1 MITTTAPGWTGLV
14 PRALHDRD
22 RVGFGHLLLAEW
34 TKLRSLRSTI
44 WSLAVMVALTLGIS
58 GLATALFMAQWD
70 SLQAADRQ
78 HLLADPI
85 GLILQP
91 GASYGQI
98 AICVLGVMAIASE
111 YSTGTIRASL
121 LAVPRRT
128 PMLAAKAAV
137 LAALVFV
144 VAELIAFPSF
154 FIGRA
159 NLHRRVPVSL
169 GDPGVLR
176 AVVGLGLYLAVMG
189 LFALAIGAL
198 VRHVAGAIA
207 CALGFVLVVS
217 SLTALLPGRL
227 GEHINAYLPGNAGQ
241 QILSSGHDPGA
252 LLSPWQGFGV
262 LCLWTAL
269 LLGAAAWRLQRRDA

>member
-1 MITTTAPGWTGLV
+1 MTAAVPGRTGLAS
-14 PRALHDRD
+14 RARHDRD

-34 TKLRSLRSTI
+34 TKLRSLRSTA
-44 WSLAVMVALTLGIS
+44 WSLGVMAALTLGIS

-70 SLQAADRQ
+70 SLQPADRQ
-78 HLLADPI
+78 RLLADPV

-98 AICVLGVMAIASE
+98 AVCVLGVMVIASE
-111 YSTGTIRASL
+111 YSTGMIRASL

-128 PMLAAKAAV
+128 AMLAAKAV
-137 LAALVFV
+137 VFAALVFV
-144 VAELIAFPSF
+144 VAELLAFPSF
-154 FIGRA
+154 FIGQG
-159 NLHRRVPVSL
+159 NLHRHVPIAL
-169 GDPGVLR
+169 GDPGMLR

-198 VRHVAGAIA
+198 VRHVASAIA

-217 SLTALLPGRL
+217 NLTGLLPGSL
-227 GEHINAYLPGNAGQ
+227 GEHVNAYLPGNAGQ
-241 QILSSGHDPGA
+241 QIMSSGHDPGA

-269 LLGAAAWRLQRRDA
+269 LLGAAAWRLQRYDA

>member
-1 MITTTAPGWTGLV
+1 MTATVPGPAGLAT
-14 PRALHDRD
+14 RARHDRD

-34 TKLRSLRSTI
+34 TKLRSLRSTA
-44 WSLAVMVALTLGIS
+44 WSLAVMVALTLGIT
-58 GLATALFMAQWD
+58 GLATALYMGQWD
-70 SLQAADRQ
+70 SLPPADRQ
-78 HLLADPI
+78 HLLADPT

-98 AICVLGVMAIASE
+98 AVCVLGVMVIAGE
-111 YSTGTIRASL
+111 YATGMLRASL

-128 PMLAAKAAV
+128 PMLAAKAV
-137 LAALVFV
+137 VFAALVFV

-159 NLHRRVPVSL
+159 NLRRHVPISL

-217 SLTALLPGRL
+217 NLAGLLPGRL
-227 GEHINAYLPGNAGQ
+227 GEHVNAYLPGNAGQ
-241 QILSSGHDPGA
+241 LIMSSGHDPGA

-269 LLGAAAWRLQRRDA
+269 LLGAAAWQLQRRDA

>member
-1 MITTTAPGWTGLV
+1 MIATVPGWTGLV
-14 PRALHDRD
+14 PRARHDRD
-22 RVGFGHLLLAEW
+22 AVGFGHLLLAEW
-34 TKLRSLRSTI
+34 TKLRSLRSTT
-44 WSLAVMVALTLGIS
+44 WLLAVMVALTLGIS

-70 SLQAADRQ
+70 SLQTADRQ
-78 HLLADPI
+78 HLLVDPI

-98 AICVLGVMAIASE
+98 AVCVLGVMVIAGE
-111 YSTGTIRASL
+111 HSTGMIRTSL

-137 LAALVFV
+137 FAALVFV

-154 FIGRA
+154 FIGQA
-159 NLHRRVPVSL
+159 NLQRHVPISL

-198 VRHVAGAIA
+198 IRHVAGAIA

-217 SLTALLPGRL
+217 GLTALLPGRL
-227 GEHINAYLPGNAGQ
+227 GERMSAYLPGDAGQ

-269 LLGAAAWRLQRRDA
+269 LLGAAVWRLQRRDA

>member
-1 MITTTAPGWTGLV
+1 MTATVPDPAGLA
-14 PRALHDRD
+14 PRARHHRD
-22 RVGFGHLLLAEW
+22 RVGLGQLLLAEW
-34 TKLRSLRSTI
+34 TKLRSLRSTV
-44 WSLAVMVALTLGIS
+44 WSLAVMVALTLGIT
-58 GLATALFMAQWD
+58 GLATALYMGQWD
-70 SLQAADRQ
+70 SLPPADRQ

-98 AICVLGVMAIASE
+98 AVCVLGVMVIAGE
-111 YSTGTIRASL
+111 YASGMIRASL

-128 PMLAAKAAV
+128 PILAAKAAV
-137 LAALVFV
+137 FAALVFV
-144 VAELIAFPSF
+144 VAELVAFPSF
-154 FIGRA
+154 FLGQA
-159 NLHRRVPVSL
+159 NLRRHVAISL

-176 AVVGLGLYLAVMG
+176 AVVGLGLYLAGMG

-217 SLTALLPGRL
+217 NLTARFPGRL
-227 GEHINAYLPGNAGQ
+227 GEHVNAYLPGNAGQ
-241 QILSSGHDPGA
+241 QLLSSGHDPGA

-262 LCLWTAL
+262 LCVWTTL
-269 LLGAAAWRLQRRDA
+269 LFGAAAWLLQRRDA

>member
-1 MITTTAPGWTGLV
+1 MTAVPARTGLA
-14 PRALHDRD
+14 PRPRHHRD
-22 RVGFGHLLLAEW
+22 RVGLGQLLLAEW
-34 TKLRSLRSTI
+34 TKLRSLRSTV
-44 WSLAVMVALTLGIS
+44 WSLAVMVALTLGIT
-58 GLATALFMAQWD
+58 GLATALYMGQWD
-70 SLQAADRQ
+70 SLPTADRK

-98 AICVLGVMAIASE
+98 AVCVLGVMVIAGE
-111 YSTGTIRASL
+111 YASGMIRASL

-137 LAALVFV
+137 FAALVFI

-154 FIGRA
+154 LIGQA
-159 NLHRRVPVSL
+159 NLRRHVPISL
-169 GDPGVLR
+169 GDPGILR

-207 CALGFVLVVS
+207 GALGFVLVVS
-217 SLTALLPGRL
+217 NLTALLPGRL
-227 GEHINAYLPGNAGQ
+227 GEHVNAYLPGNAGQ
-241 QILSSGHDPGA
+241 QLLSSGHDPGA